1 MNILELPLK
10 ISIFESLNLHAK
22 ENVVPNCHFRE
33 HYKTIA
39 KTFTI
44 INLLSSKYR
53 LLLIHFL

>member
-22 ENVVPNCHFRE
+22 ENVVPNCHLRE

-44 INLLSSKYR
+44 INLLSSKY
-53 LLLIHFL
+53 